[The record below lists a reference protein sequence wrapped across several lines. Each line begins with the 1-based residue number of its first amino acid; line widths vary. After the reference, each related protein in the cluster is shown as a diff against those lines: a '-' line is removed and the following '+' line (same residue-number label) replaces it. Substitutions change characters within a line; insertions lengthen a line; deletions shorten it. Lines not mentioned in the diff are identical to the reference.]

1 MNRDQTYT
9 NLLNNPAPLVIVGGG
24 ALSFKSTDEWGGSMT
39 TSGMMPEEPTTPDLE
54 EALRRAAAAF
64 VRRDFEAM
72 IALYSPDV
80 VFDGSAF
87 GGEVFEGREAVRGF
101 HEDWAGTFELNE
113 HGWEY
118 EDFRY
123 LGKGVTFGVAPQRG
137 RPTGSSGFVEFRYAS
152 VVTWADSLIERITFY
167 LDIDEAR
174 AAAERLAEERG

>member
-1 MNRDQTYT
+1 M
-9 NLLNNPAPLVIVGGG
+9 
-24 ALSFKSTDEWGGSMT
+24 S
-39 TSGMMPEEPTTPDLE
+39 EEATTPDLE
-54 EALRRAAAAF
+54 EAVRRAAAAF

-72 IALYSPDV
+72 VARYSPDV

-101 HEDWAGTFELNE
+101 LEDWAGAFEPNE

-118 EDFRY
+118 EDFRD
-123 LGKGVTFGVAPQRG
+123 LGKGVTFDVIVQRA

-152 VVTWADSLIERITFY
+152 VITWIDSLIERITFY
-167 LDIDEAR
+167 TDIDQAR